1 MVKSVTLRDSD
12 VPAKLVVLRMGSN
25 TLSDNSMAQACER
38 AYAAMG
44 VHAFPVFEIPNHDY
58 QELATLEPIL
68 ITRPKVLEASGP
80 GLVAAGFTLLPT
92 AGFRTGRWSSRSRR
106 RPSSPGCASTSS
118 HGPVDNPI
126 WTRRK
131 G

>member
-1 MVKSVTLRDSD
+1 MLYFTD
-12 VPAKLVVLRMGSN
+12 
-25 TLSDNSMAQACER
+25 ER

-44 VHAFPVFEIPNHDY
+44 VHAFSVFEIPNHDY

-92 AGFRTGRWSSRSRR
+92 GRFPHWSVVVSEPTSTQFDRVRALHPMDRLTTRFGLAG
-106 RPSSPGCASTSS
+106 
-118 HGPVDNPI
+118 
-126 WTRRK
+126 K